1 MKKSTNDP
9 SGDATLSQII
19 LCASTQ
25 SQKRAPNL
33 YDIFF
38 ALGNPQRRGVF
49 EALCHH
55 EYQIEDLVTLT
66 FARYQGIREHLIIL
80 ERCGM
85 ITSFKEGKYRYY
97 HANHNALK
105 NLQIWVALRQIELR
119 RLN

>member
-1 MKKSTNDP
+1 MKPPTNTL
-9 SGDATLSQII
+9 SGDATLPQII

-25 SQKRAPNL
+25 NQKRAPSL

-38 ALGNPQRRGVF
+38 ALGNPQRRGIF

-55 EYQIEDLVTLT
+55 EYQIDDLVSLT

-80 ERCGM
+80 EKCGM

-97 HANHNALK
+97 HANSNALK
-105 NLQIWVALRQIELR
+105 NLHIWVTLRQIELR